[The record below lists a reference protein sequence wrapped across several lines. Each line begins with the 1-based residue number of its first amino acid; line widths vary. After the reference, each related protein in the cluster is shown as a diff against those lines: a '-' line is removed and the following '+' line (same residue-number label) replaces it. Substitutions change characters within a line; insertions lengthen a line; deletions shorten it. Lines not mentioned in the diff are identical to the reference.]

1 MRNVKIEGGRDVGP
15 PKSWNTETDGECLT
29 LSVLFHDAILPRLS
43 SRTTA
48 WQFTPE
54 ELDALANGGHFFLSP
69 RLPFVPVMSLWVQDA
84 AGKVIG
90 ELRASASPGEPE
102 EDGVRPENSDK
113 ERARADRA
121 VMVAGHLRAGI
132 IAVGREL
139 DKALGINRATPA
151 SDWPALDN
159 AGIIARL
166 AELARSPFMSGKR
179 ADLVLHDVPPV
190 TLDDVLDGKASV
202 NAFRAQFPSLKPVY
216 VGTERTLSEED
227 KAFLQNAFWQPVV
240 MGIDLAAPDKSDM
253 TGPEPT
259 PDAAAVLDYVDT
271 FAGQEDE
278 AGQVCEF
285 VQFAAKYIFERRPAD
300 DWQANDTL
308 SGFYSWWQDER
319 ETFPRG

>member
-132 IAVGREL
+132 IAIGREL

-166 AELARSPFMSGKR
+166 AEVARSPFMSGKR
-179 ADLVLHDVPPV
+179 ADFVLHD
-190 TLDDVLDGKASV
+190 DIDS
-202 NAFRAQFPSLKPVY
+202 
-216 VGTERTLSEED
+216 
-227 KAFLQNAFWQPVV
+227 AFWQPVDMTPKDGPKIKGKTSAYWRINVNPDAPPWYSPLV
-240 MGIDLAAPDKSDM
+240 MGIDLAAPDKPDM
-253 TGPEPT
+253 TAI
-259 PDAAAVLDYVDT
+259 AAANLPGSVISTVELLRDISRNLSDVQNLRCADAEYHRGY
-271 FAGQEDE
+271 A
-278 AGQVCEF
+278 AALNEF
-285 VQFAAKYIFERRPAD
+285 VNAAATLLAPPAVKGT
-300 DWQANDTL
+300 A
-308 SGFYSWWQDER
+308 
-319 ETFPRG
+319 RG